1 MPEIALPEILTL
13 LITALLPI
21 LAMGLSIYLIVRLA
35 IRHEHRNHPD
45 RLTRAR
51 RAA

>member
-1 MPEIALPEILTL
+1 MEILVL

-21 LAMGLSIYLIVRLA
+21 LAIGLFVYLVLRLA

-45 RLTRAR
+45 R
-51 RAA
+51 

>member
-1 MPEIALPEILTL
+1 MSEVLLL

-21 LAMGLSIYLIVRLA
+21 LATGLFIYLVLRLA

-45 RLTRAR
+45 R
-51 RAA
+51 